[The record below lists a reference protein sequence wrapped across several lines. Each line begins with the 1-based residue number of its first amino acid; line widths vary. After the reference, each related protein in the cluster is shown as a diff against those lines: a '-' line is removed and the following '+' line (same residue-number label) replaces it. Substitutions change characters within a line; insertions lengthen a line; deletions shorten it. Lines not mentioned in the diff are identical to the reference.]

1 MLLLFVTL
9 LLTTPALTPAD
20 TLPSHLPKPAYGPFG
35 VDLTGMNPLVKP
47 GNDFF
52 RYANGAWLRRTPIPA
67 SRASQ
72 TTFALLGDRARQ
84 QTRRLLDSAAAVPG
98 SQAGDF
104 YASYLDSAAANRRGV
119 APVRPWLRALAQCS
133 TKQVLVAAMA
143 QAQRR
148 GVTGLFDNY
157 ISVTQPAPSAPL
169 HPIFV
174 LEQDGLGLPGRSDY
188 LGTPAT
194 AAQLAYQHYLTT
206 LLQLAGEPQAAQR
219 AQAVLRFETQVA
231 RGHWTP
237 AQAREVSAT
246 TNVYSQAKLQ
256 ASEPSFAWAT
266 YLHALGVPASQPLL
280 VREPSAFRAETRAW
294 QSTPLPVLRDWLQ
307 LRVLDQ
313 FAPYLSEPFVAAH
326 FAFHQTALEGVT
338 QRVPR
343 GETGT
348 DLVARYLPDGAGRL
362 YADKYFPASSKRAV
376 EQLVTSIKAAFEQ
389 RLLAEEWLSDATK
402 ARAVTKLRNLKVL
415 VGYPDTWQDYTP
427 LAIGRQDL
435 VGNVA
440 RTAAFRYDTELAKL
454 GRPVD
459 RAYFPYAASTMMAWT
474 MPDLTEI
481 AFTAAFL
488 QPPLYDPQADAAVN
502 YGAIGTVIGHEIS
515 HNFDDQGRQR
525 DELGAVRAWW
535 QPGEVATF
543 TQQAERLARQFD
555 AYEPVAGAH
564 VNGQL
569 TLGENLADLTGLE
582 ISYAAYGA
590 AQLPARTL
598 DGFTPAQRFF
608 LGYAQSCRAT
618 MREPALRGK
627 LQHDPHAP
635 FETRLLEVRN
645 LSSWYEA
652 FGISPTDKLF
662 LPPAERVR
670 VW

>member
-1 MLLLFVTL
+1 
-9 LLTTPALTPAD
+9 
-20 TLPSHLPKPAYGPFG
+20 
-35 VDLTGMNPLVKP
+35 
-47 GNDFF
+47 
-52 RYANGAWLRRTPIPA
+52 
-67 SRASQ
+67 
-72 TTFALLGDRARQ
+72 
-84 QTRRLLDSAAAVPG
+84 
-98 SQAGDF
+98 
-104 YASYLDSAAANRRGV
+104 
-119 APVRPWLRALAQCS
+119 
-133 TKQVLVAAMA
+133 
-143 QAQRR
+143 
-148 GVTGLFDNY
+148 
-157 ISVTQPAPSAPL
+157 
-169 HPIFV
+169 V
-174 LEQDGLGLPGRSDY
+174 LEQGGLGLPGRADY
-188 LGTPAT
+188 LSTPASLALT
-194 AAQLAYQHYLTT
+194 AYQQYLTT
-206 LLQLAGEPQAAQR
+206 LLQLAGEPQAARR
-219 AQAVLRFETQVA
+219 AQAVLRFETQLA

-237 AQAREVSAT
+237 EQAREVSAT
-246 TNVYSQAKLQ
+246 TNVYSLAQLRARD
-256 ASEPSFAWAT
+256 PSFPWAT
-266 YLHALGVPASQPLL
+266 YLRALGVPAGHPVL
-280 VREPSAFRAETRAW
+280 VREPSAFQAETRAW
-294 QSTPLPVLRDWLQ
+294 QTTPLPVLRDWLQ
-307 LRVLDQ
+307 LRLLDQ
-313 FAPYLSEPFVAAH
+313 FAPYLSEPLVAAH

-338 QRVPR
+338 QRPPR

-362 YADKYFPASSKRAV
+362 YAAKYFPASSKRAV
-376 EQLVTSIKAAFEQ
+376 EQMVENIKAAFEQ
-389 RLLAEEWLSDATK
+389 RLLAEDWLSPTTK

-415 VGYPDTWQDYTP
+415 VGYPDTWQQYTT
-427 LAIGRQDL
+427 LAIDRHDL

-440 RTAAFRYDTELAKL
+440 RAAAFRYATELRKL

-488 QPPLYDPQADAAVN
+488 QPPLFDPQADVAVN

-525 DELGAVRAWW
+525 DESGAVRAWW
-535 QPGEVATF
+535 QPGEIATF
-543 TQQAERLARQFD
+543 TRQAGQLARQFD

-582 ISYAAYGA
+582 ISYAAYRA
-590 AQLPARTL
+590 AQPQARTL

-645 LSSWYEA
+645 LAAWYEA
-652 FGISPTDKLF
+652 FSVGPADQLY
-662 LPPAERVR
+662 LPPAERVH